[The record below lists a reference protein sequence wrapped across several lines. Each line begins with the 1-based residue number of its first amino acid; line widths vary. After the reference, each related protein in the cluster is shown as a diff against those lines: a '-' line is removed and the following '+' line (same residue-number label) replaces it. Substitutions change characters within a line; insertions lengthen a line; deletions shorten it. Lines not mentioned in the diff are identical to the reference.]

1 MFFFARFSSFYKSL
15 FVLFNI
21 ILVIL
26 TLTKNANGDEQVI
39 IAHGISTFGDL
50 KYKNNFKHLD
60 YVNPSAPKGGEVSIW
75 AFGSFDSM
83 HPYTTKGRS
92 GSLSSIFFES
102 LLTGTSDEIDSAYG
116 LVAESLEYP
125 KDRSWVIFN
134 MRSEARFS
142 SSSEILDKPKSIAY
156 ILSVTKKLLVV
167 GSPCTTLCE
176 CREDSNLAVPKRF
189 FSKTLLL
196 KACSRVMPSM
206 NSIIMLLSARFMA

>member
-15 FVLFNI
+15 FVLFNN

-26 TLTKNANGDEQVI
+26 TITKNANGDEQVI

-102 LLTGTSDEIDSAYG
+102 LSKKKSKRPLASPAVNKFTYKLSNIFG
-116 LVAESLEYP
+116 SLE
-125 KDRSWVIFN
+125 
-134 MRSEARFS
+134 
-142 SSSEILDKPKSIAY
+142 
-156 ILSVTKKLLVV
+156 KL
-167 GSPCTTLCE
+167 
-176 CREDSNLAVPKRF
+176 
-189 FSKTLLL
+189 
-196 KACSRVMPSM
+196 
-206 NSIIMLLSARFMA
+206 